1 MFERIKKYLRRKAPS
16 VDRLRAI
23 EEKLDEKLNALTVG
37 LDDMLA
43 VMDRSAWKVQSDAA
57 DIAAE
62 VWRRLPQYQNDG
74 DMRRA
79 LDEMSAVSLP
89 GAGEISNS
97 PALKIAQAGDLA
109 AVPVLR
115 ELERKLEE
123 ILDANEAGL
132 HHDELREIISR
143 RQTAEKA
150 GRAAM
155 LEMVKHQIREGAE

>member
-1 MFERIKKYLRRKAPS
+1 
-16 VDRLRAI
+16 
-23 EEKLDEKLNALTVG
+23 
-37 LDDMLA
+37 
-43 VMDRSAWKVQSDAA
+43 
-57 DIAAE
+57 
-62 VWRRLPQYQNDG
+62 
-74 DMRRA
+74 
-79 LDEMSAVSLP
+79 
-89 GAGEISNS
+89 
-97 PALKIAQAGDLA
+97 
-109 AVPVLR
+109 VLR